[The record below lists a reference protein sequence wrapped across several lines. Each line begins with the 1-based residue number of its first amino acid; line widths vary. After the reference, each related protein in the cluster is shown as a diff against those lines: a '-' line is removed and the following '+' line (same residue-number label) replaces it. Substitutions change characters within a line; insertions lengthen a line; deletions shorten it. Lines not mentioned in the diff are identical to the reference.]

1 MPVIKKYIV
10 APYTSHQIYTLV
22 ANVERYPEFLKWC
35 QRSTNHSL
43 SENEVE
49 ATLWIAYLGMHYPFT
64 TKNTLKNDQ
73 FILMKLIDGPFR
85 FLEGEWHFKNLAK
98 GCDITFELAYEFSTP
113 WFSVLLSPIFHSIA
127 NTLVT
132 AFIEEAH
139 QLYDK
144 SVKKST
150 KK

>member
-1 MPVIKKYIV
+1 MPVIQKHIV
-10 APYTSHQIYTLV
+10 APYTPHQIYTLV
-22 ANVERYPEFLKWC
+22 ANVEHYPEFLKWC
-35 QRSTNHSL
+35 QRSTSYPV
-43 SENEVE
+43 SEDEVV

-73 FILMKLIDGPFR
+73 SILMKLIDGPFR
-85 FLEGEWHFKNLAK
+85 FLEGEWHFKSLPK

-113 WFSVLLSPIFHSIA
+113 WFSMLLSPIFHSIA
-127 NTLVT
+127 NTLVA

-139 QLYDK
+139 QLYGK
-144 SVKKST
+144 SVNEST